1 MFDSEQVM
9 SDEIRYVIKR
19 KLQENQMGNV
29 LDRPS
34 LLVKKQF
41 VQNTHT
47 ENERLKQGTTFA
59 KRDYANDYDKK
70 AEQVS

>member
-1 MFDSEQVM
+1 M

-34 LLVKKQF
+34 LLVK
-41 VQNTHT
+41 
-47 ENERLKQGTTFA
+47 R
-59 KRDYANDYDKK
+59 
-70 AEQVS
+70 